1 MSSIWIEDR
10 IDAIFSHVKNKTIQA
25 LKKTYPDIN
34 FTQDDSENDLAKF
47 PTVYMF
53 FDTAERMSTLDGGA
67 INAVTMTVRT
77 KVSVTKTQGNDAAR
91 EVNAIVRDELVNLG
105 FMASGS
111 PIPTVS
117 GDVKVINIRI
127 YERQTCGRIS
137 HNESRKEVSR
147 KRIRC
152 LRHHSQ

>member
-10 IDAIFSHVKNKTIQA
+10 IDRIFSRVMHKSIDA
-25 LKKTYPDIN
+25 LESEYPDIN
-34 FTQDDSENDLAKF
+34 FTQDDSENIDAKF

-53 FDTAERMSTLDGGA
+53 FDTAERMSTLDGGV
-67 INAVTMTVRT
+67 INAVIMAVRT

-91 EVNAIVRDELVNLG
+91 EVNAIVRDELVKLG

-117 GDVKVINIRI
+117 GDVKVINANYQRLVG
-127 YERQTCGRIS
+127 Y
-137 HNESRKEVSR
+137 NDPF
-147 KRIRC
+147 
-152 LRHHSQ
+152 

>member
-1 MSSIWIEDR
+1 MSSVWIEDR
-10 IDAIFSHVKNKTIQA
+10 IDRIFSRVMHKSIDA
-25 LKKTYPDIN
+25 LESEYPDIN
-34 FTQDDSENDLAKF
+34 FTQDDSENIDAKF

-53 FDTAERMSTLDGGA
+53 FDTAERMSTLDGGV

-117 GDVKVINIRI
+117 GDVKVINANYQRLVG
-127 YERQTCGRIS
+127 Y
-137 HNESRKEVSR
+137 NDPF
-147 KRIRC
+147 
-152 LRHHSQ
+152 

>member
-10 IDAIFSHVKNKTIQA
+10 IDRIFSRVMHKSIDA
-25 LKKTYPDIN
+25 LESEYPDIN
-34 FTQDDSENDLAKF
+34 FTQDNSENIDVKF

-53 FDTAERMSTLDGGA
+53 FDTAERMSTIDGGV

-117 GDVKVINIRI
+117 GDIKAINANYQRMVGYNDPI
-127 YERQTCGRIS
+127 
-137 HNESRKEVSR
+137 
-147 KRIRC
+147 
-152 LRHHSQ
+152 